1 VDLVNEYWLDVFEPF
16 LARLESGLTPNPDL
30 PCNVH
35 IKFGP
40 MWEYAQQRLGADLLA
55 TGHYARLVDAG
66 AAALD
71 AGDVQLARAADETK
85 DQSYFLA
92 TVSGPPARGKRLRR
106 RANASLCPGAAAD
119 LEKRAV
125 PARQH
130 AQRAGAPA
138 CGEPR
143 PARRLQEE
151 QHGPLLCGQAALW
164 GFHRAVSGRP
174 ARGDSLR
181 RRRTRALANC
191 TRPRQRDVRFLNRA
205 PLRSALE
212 STEACGATRWAK
224 GRGLGAARRSI
235 SSHAKTWSAAP
246 W

>member
-1 VDLVNEYWLDVFEPF
+1 MDLVNEYWLDVFEPF

-92 TVSGPPARGKRLRR
+92 TVSGPPAHGECTQR
-106 RANASLCPGAAAD
+106 RANASLSPGAAAD

-125 PARQH
+125 SSRQH

-164 GFHRAVSGRP
+164 GFHRAVSGRST
-174 ARGDSLR
+174 RGDSLR
-181 RRRTRALANC
+181 RRRTGAFGIAP
-191 TRPRQRDVRFLNRA
+191 RPRAMCSF
-205 PLRSALE
+205 
-212 STEACGATRWAK
+212 
-224 GRGLGAARRSI
+224 
-235 SSHAKTWSAAP
+235 
-246 W
+246 